1 MKQPRA
7 FKELLNQ
14 KEGGVGWKDRW
25 DRAGRALK
33 ARLRTSHR
41 QLGAPAGSVG
51 RIDMNPSEVYKKK
64 NSDEEGVGLWVLRA
78 KLKAET

>member
-7 FKELLNQ
+7 LKELLNQ

-33 ARLRTSHR
+33 ARLRMSHR
-41 QLGAPAGSVG
+41 QLGASAGSVG
-51 RIDMNPSEVYKKK
+51 RIDMNTFEVYKKH
-64 NSDEEGVGLWVLRA
+64 SDEEGVGLWMLRA